1 MRRLIKMADEM
12 ETVGDSSRNILQNI
26 QASARE
32 LMRIAVQCSI
42 NARSVKECKSSEE
55 LPLLV
60 VLKRLKK
67 NVHACYTSVLYMQEI
82 SNRMDASPVWVIIR
96 VTGINC
102 EALANLQMIM

>member
-12 ETVGDSSRNILQNI
+12 EAVGDSSRNILRNI

-60 VLKRLKK
+60 ALKRLKK
-67 NVHACYTSVLYMQEI
+67 NAHVYNSVLYKQEI

-96 VTGINC
+96 VTGINS
-102 EALANLQMIM
+102 EALTNLQMIM

>member
-12 ETVGDSSRNILQNI
+12 EAVGDSSRKILQNI

-60 VLKRLKK
+60 ALKRLKK
-67 NVHACYTSVLYMQEI
+67 NVHVI
-82 SNRMDASPVWVIIR
+82 PVFCIYKR
-96 VTGINC
+96 
-102 EALANLQMIM
+102 